1 MERGDAWLA
10 QGKMQEASEC
20 FRLVLAVEP
29 RNAEASRKLTFA
41 LNAVGNTLEAEQVLG
56 RALVHEPQ
64 NAETHYMLGTLAASK
79 ENYTEA
85 GEHFL
90 TTVRLV
96 PDFSRARQDLFHVL
110 CRLDRIDEA
119 EALAAETSDAV
130 LSAAMYRTL
139 AGLYGERR
147 QLESVVACFEKVL
160 AMEPDALDALVEA
173 SNALLQLNRHEEA
186 ISCMRTALRSDQAD
200 AALCIAIAGTLK
212 QLHQYQDAL
221 AGIERALELDPSSTV
236 AHRSLAQINLD
247 MGHFDAAIAS
257 FKAAL
262 ALSPQ
267 DDDLYMDLA
276 TAFQLNG
283 NIDDAIVSLQRAL
296 TLNSKN
302 AVAHFKLGNIYGEI
316 NRFDES
322 ANSFRR
328 AIGLQQDFAEAH
340 NNLGLT
346 LSNLGDPHQAISHFR
361 VAIELRPAYADAH
374 FNLGNSLKHTG
385 SLREAIGSL
394 RRAIELRPDFLEAK
408 WNLGLALL
416 TDGKYRE
423 GWPYHELR
431 TNPDLSAMTTSVPDL
446 PYAQWQGEPLQGKS
460 LVIWPEYGSGD
471 FFQFIRYAALLKQR
485 GADHISVLCP
495 RELQEVLET
504 ASGVDSIYQD
514 ASRVPMHDYW
524 SLHMSLPLHCDTT
537 LDSIPAELPYL
548 YAKPERTAK
557 WRGRIECETFKV
569 GLVWK
574 GNPKHSNDSNRSLPD
589 INTLAPLWE
598 VEGVR
603 FFSLQKGQGE
613 DEVGLSPAVDLGRD
627 VADFADTAAIVDQ
640 LDLIICVDT
649 SVAHLAGALG
659 KRCWILLPLDADWR
673 WLQDRSDSPWY
684 PGAVRLFRQQVRGQW
699 DKVVADVKT
708 ALVESTQYKG

>member
-20 FRLVLAVEP
+20 YRQALAIAP
-29 RNAEASRKLTFA
+29 RNAEASRKLAFA
-41 LNAVGNTLEAEQVLG
+41 LNAIGNTQEAEQVLG
-56 RALVHEPQ
+56 RALVLEPQ
-64 NAETHYMLGTLAASK
+64 NAETHYMLGTLAASR
-79 ENYTEA
+79 ENDTDA
-85 GEHFL
+85 CAHFL
-90 TTVRLV
+90 ATVRLI

-110 CRLDRIDEA
+110 CRLDRVDEA
-119 EALAAETSDAV
+119 EALAAETSDVA
-130 LSAAMYRTL
+130 LSATMYRTL
-139 AGLYGERR
+139 AAIYGERR
-147 QLESVVACFEKVL
+147 QLESVVLCLEKVL
-160 AMEPDALDALVEA
+160 AMAPGALDALVDA
-173 SNALLQLNRHEEA
+173 SNALLQLNRHTEA
-186 ISCMRTALRSDQAD
+186 LPYMRIALRSDQAD

-212 QLHQYQDAL
+212 QLHQYPDAL
-221 AGIERALELDPSSTV
+221 AGLERALELDPSSAV

-247 MGHFDAAIAS
+247 MGHVDAAIAS

-267 DDDLYMDLA
+267 DDDLCVDLA
-276 TAFQLNG
+276 TAFQSNG
-283 NIDDAIVSLQRAL
+283 NIEDAIVSLQRAL

-302 AVAHFKLGNIYGEI
+302 AVAYFKLGNIYGEI
-316 NRFDES
+316 DRLDES
-322 ANSFRR
+322 ASSFRR

-346 LSNLGDPHQAISHFR
+346 LSNLGDLQQAISHFR

-374 FNLGNSLKHTG
+374 FNLGNSLKNTG
-385 SLREAIGSL
+385 NLREATDSL
-394 RRAIELRPDFLEAK
+394 RRAIELRPDFLDAK

-431 TNPDLSAMTTSVPDL
+431 TNPNLSAMTTLVPDL
-446 PYAQWQGEPLQGKS
+446 PYPQWQGEPLQGKS
-460 LVIWPEYGSGD
+460 LVIWTEYGSGD
-471 FFQFIRYAALLKQR
+471 FFQCIRYAALLKQR
-485 GADHISVLCP
+485 GADHISVMCP

-504 ASGVDSIYQD
+504 ATGVDSIYHE

-524 SLHMSLPLHCDTT
+524 TLHMSLPLNCDST
-537 LDSIPAELPYL
+537 LDSLPADLPYL
-548 YAKPERTAK
+548 HAKPERMAK
-557 WRGRIECETFKV
+557 WRARIECEAFKV

-574 GNPKHSNDSNRSLPD
+574 GNPKHSNDSNRSLPG
-589 INTLAPLWE
+589 INTLAPLWDI
-598 VEGVR
+598 EGVR

-640 LDLIICVDT
+640 LDLVICVDT

-659 KRCWILLPLDADWR
+659 KACWVMLPLDADWR

-699 DKVVADVKT
+699 DRVVADVKA
-708 ALVESTQYKG
+708 ALVESRQFKR